1 MANTKEVR
9 KQISS
14 IKSTRKITSAL
25 EMVAASKIKK
35 TQDLMFGGRP
45 YSEKVK
51 EVIEHIASSSSEYSH
66 PFYEERKNKSSCY
79 IVVGSDKGL
88 CGGLNINLFKKIV
101 AEAAD
106 NQKNGIETS
115 FALIGVK
122 AVTFFGNLG
131 GKVLGQATKLGDKP
145 NPEDLIGLTKIVL
158 DEQKKGNIDR
168 VVLCSNKFVNTMTQE
183 PTLQQ
188 LIPLSHDENENEGS
202 QTSMQWDYIYEP
214 EAKILLDGL
223 LTRYIESLIFQAVL
237 ENNACEQAAKMI
249 AMKNAT
255 ENAGDLI
262 KELEL
267 LYNNVRQAAIT
278 QELSEIVGGAAAV

>member
-9 KQISS
+9 KQIAS

-35 TQDLMFGGRP
+35 TQEQMMRGRP

-51 EVIEHIASSSSEYSH
+51 DVIGHIANSSSEYDH
-66 PFYEERKNKSSCY
+66 PFYQDREAKTVCY
-79 IVVGSDKGL
+79 VIVSSDKGL
-88 CGGLNINLFKKIV
+88 CGGLNTNLFKKV
-101 AEAAD
+101 LVEAAA
-106 NQKNGIETS
+106 NKEQGVEVS
-115 FALIGVK
+115 FALIGGK

-131 GKVLGQATKLGDKP
+131 GKILSQVTKMGDKP
-145 NPEDLIGLTKIVL
+145 NPEDLIGFTKIIL
-158 DEQKKGNIDR
+158 DEQKKNSIDK
-168 VVLCSNKFVNTMTQE
+168 VILCSNRFVNTMTQE

-188 LIPLSHDENENEGS
+188 LIPLVNEANEGLS
-202 QTSMQWDYIYEP
+202 AGQWDYIYEP
-214 EAKILLDGL
+214 EAKTLLDGL
-223 LTRYIESLIFQAVL
+223 LTRYIEALIFQAVL
-237 ENNACEQAAKMI
+237 ENGACEQAAKMI

>member
-1 MANTKEVR
+1 MN
-9 KQISS
+9 
-14 IKSTRKITSAL
+14 
-25 EMVAASKIKK
+25 
-35 TQDLMFGGRP
+35 
-45 YSEKVK
+45 
-51 EVIEHIASSSSEYSH
+51 
-66 PFYEERKNKSSCY
+66 
-79 IVVGSDKGL
+79 
-88 CGGLNINLFKKIV
+88 LNINLFKKIV
-101 AEAAD
+101 SEAAEY
-106 NQKNGIETS
+106 QKNGIETR
-115 FALIGVK
+115 FALIGIK

-168 VVLCSNKFVNTMTQE
+168 VVLCSNKFVNTMTQQ

-188 LIPLSHDENENEGS
+188 LIPLTHDDNKEPTIS
-202 QTSMQWDYIYEP
+202 SQWDYIYEP
-214 EAKILLDGL
+214 EAKVLLDGL